1 MSFRYQEE
9 SSPQDWVQSMAD
21 NMQSYAPEDFICGD
35 VLLLHYDH
43 EVRPG
48 LGASTLGVH
57 PDHRGRCEDE
67 V

>member
-21 NMQSYAPEDFICGD
+21 NMQSYEPEDFICGD

-43 EVRPG
+43 EVRYSAVTLRPRG
-48 LGASTLGVH
+48 EISCSCTSTT
-57 PDHRGRCEDE
+57 R
-67 V
+67 